1 MGNLRSFVR
10 EKNAIPEEKKELAN
24 SLGEQMKQ
32 YEGKSEGELTNE
44 LKKQV
49 DLAKADGTF
58 SPQAMEQFAARV
70 GPMLNEEQREKMQQL
85 MKMMNEH

>member
-10 EKNAIPEEKKELAN
+10 EKKGIPDDKKELAN
-24 SLGEQMKQ
+24 TLGEQMKQ
-32 YEGKSEGELTNE
+32 YEGKSESELTSE

-49 DLAKADGTF
+49 DMAKSDGSF

-70 GPMLNEEQREKMQQL
+70 GPMLNESQREKMKEL
-85 MKMMNEH
+85 MKMMND